1 MKNILIFLFNLA
13 FCTINAQQG
22 IGTNNP
28 DPSSILEIASTTK
41 GLLIPRMTSVELE
54 DIDNPVQ
61 GLMVYCTTCSPKAI
75 YTYDTSSGNWV
86 TSVTNS
92 SVSIREI
99 ESVFGSET
107 KTWMARDLGAS
118 RSTSSTTDI
127 ASYGDLYQWGR
138 GTDGHEKWDSTT
150 ISKTG
155 TSSPV
160 QNNFVFV
167 DDTNTGW
174 RYDEDENLWNSTGE
188 LSDNNPCPVGYR
200 LPTSIELENHA
211 ANINLHHAGER
222 NFNGIL
228 GGQDSYGTY
237 WTSTSGT
244 YIKIVGNTI
253 TSGTTTSTAF
263 GRCVRCIKN

>member
-1 MKNILIFLFNLA
+1 MKNILIFLFNLV
-13 FCTINAQQG
+13 FCAINAQQG

-54 DIDNPVQ
+54 DIDVPVQ

-75 YTYDTSSGNWV
+75 YTYDTSSENWV

-99 ESVFGSET
+99 TSGSE
-107 KTWMARDLGAS
+107 TWMARDLGAS
-118 RSTSSTTDI
+118 RSISSTTDI

-138 GTDGHEKWDSTT
+138 GTDGHEKWDSTI
-150 ISKTG
+150 ISKTDPP
-155 TSSPV
+155 SPV

-167 DDTNTGW
+167 TGTNIDWRYIVDDT
-174 RYDEDENLWNSTGE
+174 LWNSSGE

-200 LPTSIELENHA
+200 LPTPAELENHA
-211 ANINLHHAGER
+211 ANINLHYAGQR
-222 NFNGIL
+222 NFNGNL
-228 GGQDSYGTY
+228 EDQGSYGTY
-237 WTSTSGT
+237 WTSTSGI
-244 YIKIVGNTI
+244 YIKIEGSTI
-253 TSGTTTSTAF
+253 TSETAGTAF

>member
-13 FCTINAQQG
+13 FCAINAQQG

-41 GLLIPRMTSVELE
+41 GLLIPRMNNTQMTAISA
-54 DIDNPVQ
+54 VQ

-92 SVSIREI
+92 SVSIRQI
-99 ESVFGSET
+99 NSSGT
-107 KTWMARDLGAS
+107 IWMARDLGAS
-118 RSTSSTTDI
+118 RSISSTTDI

-138 GTDGHEKWDSTT
+138 GTDGHEKWDSTI
-150 ISKTG
+150 ISKTDP
-155 TSSPV
+155 SSPV
-160 QNNFVFV
+160 QNNFVMV
-167 DDTNTGW
+167 TGTNIDW
-174 RYDEDENLWNSTGE
+174 RYIVDGTLWDSTGE

-228 GGQDSYGTY
+228 GPQDYYGTY

>member
-28 DPSSILEIASTTK
+28 DSSSILEIASTTK

-75 YTYDTSSGNWV
+75 YTYDTSSNNWV
-86 TSVTNS
+86 TSVTNL
-92 SVSIREI
+92 SVSIRQI
-99 ESVFGSET
+99 NSSGT
-107 KTWMARDLGAS
+107 IWMARDLGAS

-174 RYDEDENLWNSTGE
+174 R
-188 LSDNNPCPVGYR
+188 
-200 LPTSIELENHA
+200 
-211 ANINLHHAGER
+211 
-222 NFNGIL
+222 
-228 GGQDSYGTY
+228 
-237 WTSTSGT
+237 
-244 YIKIVGNTI
+244 
-253 TSGTTTSTAF
+253 
-263 GRCVRCIKN
+263 

>member
-13 FCTINAQQG
+13 FCAINAQQG

-41 GLLIPRMTSVELE
+41 GLLIPRMNNTQMTAISA
-54 DIDNPVQ
+54 VQ

-92 SVSIREI
+92 SVSIRQI
-99 ESVFGSET
+99 NSSGT
-107 KTWMARDLGAS
+107 IWMARDLGAS
-118 RSTSSTTDI
+118 RSISSTTDI

-138 GTDGHEKWDSTT
+138 GTDGHEKWDSTI
-150 ISKTG
+150 ISKTDP
-155 TSSPV
+155 SSPV

-167 DDTNTGW
+167 GDNNTGW
-174 RYDEDENLWNSTGE
+174 RYEEDENLWNSTGE

-228 GGQDSYGTY
+228 GPQDYYGTY

-244 YIKIVGNTI
+244 YIKIEGNTI

>member
-1 MKNILIFLFNLA
+1 MKNILIFLFNLV
-13 FCTINAQQG
+13 FCAINAQQG

-54 DIDNPVQ
+54 DIDVPVQ

-75 YTYDTSSGNWV
+75 YTYDTSSNNWV
-86 TSVTNS
+86 TSVTNL
-92 SVSIREI
+92 SVSIRQI
-99 ESVFGSET
+99 NSSGT
-107 KTWMARDLGAS
+107 IWMARDLGAS
-118 RSTSSTTDI
+118 RSTPSTTDM

-167 DDTNTGW
+167 TGSNTGW
-174 RYDEDENLWNSTGE
+174 RYIVDGTLWNSTGE
-188 LSDNNPCPVGYR
+188 LSDNNPCPIGYR
-200 LPTSIELENHA
+200 LPTPTELYNHA

-228 GGQDSYGTY
+228 GPQDYYGTY

>member
-13 FCTINAQQG
+13 FCAINAQQG

-41 GLLIPRMTSVELE
+41 GLLIPRMNNTQMTAISAVQGLA
-54 DIDNPVQ
+54 VQ

-92 SVSIREI
+92 SVSIRQI
-99 ESVFGSET
+99 NSSGT
-107 KTWMARDLGAS
+107 IWMARDLGAS
-118 RSTSSTTDI
+118 RSISSTTDI

-138 GTDGHEKWDSTT
+138 GTDGHEKWDSTI
-150 ISKTG
+150 ISKTDP
-155 TSSPV
+155 SSPV

-167 DDTNTGW
+167 GDNNTGW
-174 RYDEDENLWNSTGE
+174 RYEEDENLWNSTGE

-200 LPTSIELENHA
+200 LPTSFELENHA

-228 GGQDSYGTY
+228 GPQDYYGTY

>member
-1 MKNILIFLFNLA
+1 MKNILIFLFNLV
-13 FCTINAQQG
+13 FCAINAQQG

-54 DIDNPVQ
+54 DIDVPVQ

-118 RSTSSTTDI
+118 RSTPSTTDI

-150 ISKTG
+150 ISKIG
-155 TSSPV
+155 TPSPV

-167 DDTNTGW
+167 GDNNTGW
-174 RYDEDENLWNSTGE
+174 RYEEDENLWNSTGE
-188 LSDNNPCPVGYR
+188 LSDNNPCPIGYR
-200 LPTSIELENHA
+200 LPTPTELYNHA
-211 ANINLHHAGER
+211 ANINLHHAGQR
-222 NFNGIL
+222 NFNGNL
-228 GGQDSYGTY
+228 EDQGSYGTY

-244 YIKIVGNTI
+244 YIKIVGSTI
-253 TSGTTTSTAF
+253 TSETAGTAF

>member
-13 FCTINAQQG
+13 FCAINAQQG

-28 DPSSILEIASTTK
+28 NPSSILEIASTTK
-41 GLLIPRMTSVELE
+41 GLLIPRMNNTQMTAISA
-54 DIDNPVQ
+54 VQ
-61 GLMVYCTTCSPKAI
+61 GLMVYCLDCSPKAI

-92 SVSIREI
+92 SVSIRQI
-99 ESVFGSET
+99 NSSGT
-107 KTWMARDLGAS
+107 IWIARDLGAS
-118 RSTSSTTDI
+118 RSISSTTDI

-138 GTDGHEKWDSTT
+138 GTDGHEKWDSTI
-150 ISKTG
+150 ISKTDP
-155 TSSPV
+155 SSPV

-167 DDTNTGW
+167 GDNNTGW
-174 RYDEDENLWNSTGE
+174 RYEEDENLWNSTGE

-200 LPTSIELENHA
+200 LPTPSELNDHA
-211 ANINLHHAGER
+211 ANINLHHAGQR
-222 NFNGIL
+222 NFNGSVE
-228 GGQDSYGTY
+228 GQGSYGTY

-244 YIKIVGNTI
+244 YIKIEGNTI

>member
-13 FCTINAQQG
+13 FCAINAQQG

-54 DIDNPVQ
+54 DIDVPVQ

-92 SVSIREI
+92 SVSIRQI
-99 ESVFGSET
+99 NSSGT
-107 KTWMARDLGAS
+107 IWMARDLGAS
-118 RSTSSTTDI
+118 RSISSTTDI

-138 GTDGHEKWDSTT
+138 GTDGHEKWDSTI
-150 ISKTG
+150 ISKTDP
-155 TSSPV
+155 SSPV

-167 DDTNTGW
+167 GDNNTGW
-174 RYDEDENLWNSTGE
+174 RYEEDENLWNSTGE

-200 LPTSIELENHA
+200 LPTPSELYDHA
-211 ANINLHHAGER
+211 ANINLHHAGQR
-222 NFNGIL
+222 NFNGSVE
-228 GGQDSYGTY
+228 GQGSYGTY

-244 YIKIVGNTI
+244 YIKIEGNTI

>member
-13 FCTINAQQG
+13 FCAINAQQG

-54 DIDNPVQ
+54 DIDVPVQ

-92 SVSIREI
+92 SVSIRQI
-99 ESVFGSET
+99 NSSGT
-107 KTWMARDLGAS
+107 IWMARDLGAS
-118 RSTSSTTDI
+118 RSISSTTDI

-138 GTDGHEKWDSTT
+138 GTDCHEKWDSTI
-150 ISKTG
+150 ISKTDP
-155 TSSPV
+155 SSPV
-160 QNNFVFV
+160 QNNFVMV
-167 DDTNTGW
+167 TGTNIDW
-174 RYDEDENLWNSTGE
+174 RYEEDENLWNSTGE

-200 LPTSIELENHA
+200 LPTPSELNDHA
-211 ANINLHHAGER
+211 ANINLHHAGQR
-222 NFNGIL
+222 NFNGSVE
-228 GGQDSYGTY
+228 GQGSYGTY

-244 YIKIVGNTI
+244 YIKIEGNTI

>member
-1 MKNILIFLFNLA
+1 MKNILIFLFNLV
-13 FCTINAQQG
+13 FCAINAQQG

-41 GLLIPRMTSVELE
+41 GLLIPRMTSAELE
-54 DIDNPVQ
+54 DIDVPVQ

-75 YTYDTSSGNWV
+75 YTYDTSSENWV

-99 ESVFGSET
+99 TSGSE
-107 KTWMARDLGAS
+107 TWMARDLGAS
-118 RSTSSTTDI
+118 RSISSTTDI

-150 ISKTG
+150 ISKTDDP
-155 TSSPV
+155 S

-167 DDTNTGW
+167 GDSNTGW
-174 RYDEDENLWNSTGE
+174 RYIVDGTLWNSTGE
-188 LSDNNPCPVGYR
+188 LSDNNPCPIGYR
-200 LPTSIELENHA
+200 LPTPTELYNHA
-211 ANINLHHAGER
+211 ANINLHYAGQR
-222 NFNGIL
+222 NFNGNL
-228 GGQDSYGTY
+228 EDQGSYGTY

-244 YIKIVGNTI
+244 YIKIVGSTI
-253 TSGTTTSTAF
+253 TSETAGTAF

>member
-13 FCTINAQQG
+13 FCAINAQQG

-54 DIDNPVQ
+54 DIDVPVQ

-92 SVSIREI
+92 SVSIRQI
-99 ESVFGSET
+99 NSSGT
-107 KTWMARDLGAS
+107 IWMARDLGAS
-118 RSTSSTTDI
+118 RSISSTTDI

-138 GTDGHEKWDSTT
+138 GTDGHEKWDSTI
-150 ISKTG
+150 ISKTDP
-155 TSSPV
+155 SSPV

-167 DDTNTGW
+167 GDNNTGW
-174 RYDEDENLWNSTGE
+174 RYEEDENLWNSTGE

-200 LPTSIELENHA
+200 LPTPSELYNHA
-211 ANINLHHAGER
+211 ANINLHHAGQR
-222 NFNGIL
+222 NFNGSVE
-228 GGQDSYGTY
+228 GQGSYGTY

-244 YIKIVGNTI
+244 YIKIEGNTI

>member
-13 FCTINAQQG
+13 FCAINAQQG

-28 DPSSILEIASTTK
+28 HPSSILEIASTTK
-41 GLLIPRMTSVELE
+41 GLLIPRMNNTQMTAISAVQGLA
-54 DIDNPVQ
+54 VQ
-61 GLMVYCTTCSPKAI
+61 GLMVYCLDCSPKAI

-92 SVSIREI
+92 SVSIRQI
-99 ESVFGSET
+99 NSSGT
-107 KTWMARDLGAS
+107 IWMARDLGAS
-118 RSTSSTTDI
+118 RSISSTTDI

-138 GTDGHEKWDSTT
+138 GTDGHEKWDSTI
-150 ISKTG
+150 ISKTDP
-155 TSSPV
+155 SSPV

-167 DDTNTGW
+167 GDNNTGW
-174 RYDEDENLWNSTGE
+174 RYEEDENLWNSTGE

-200 LPTSIELENHA
+200 LPTPSELYDHA
-211 ANINLHHAGER
+211 ANINLHHAGQR
-222 NFNGIL
+222 NFNGSVE
-228 GGQDSYGTY
+228 GQGSYGTY

-244 YIKIVGNTI
+244 YIKIEGNTI
-253 TSGTTTSTAF
+253 TNGTTTSTAF

>member
-1 MKNILIFLFNLA
+1 MKNILIFLFNLV
-13 FCTINAQQG
+13 FCAINAQQG

-54 DIDNPVQ
+54 DIDVPVQ

-92 SVSIREI
+92 SISIREI

-118 RSTSSTTDI
+118 RSISSPTDI

-155 TSSPV
+155 PSPV

-167 DDTNTGW
+167 TGTNIDWRYIVDDT
-174 RYDEDENLWNSTGE
+174 LWNSTGE

-200 LPTSIELENHA
+200 LPTPAELENHA
-211 ANINLHHAGER
+211 ANINLHHAGQR
-222 NFNGIL
+222 NFNGTL
-228 GGQDSYGTY
+228 EYQDSYGTY
-237 WTSTSGT
+237 WTSTSGI
-244 YIKIVGNTI
+244 YIKIEGSTI
-253 TSGTTTSTAF
+253 TSETAGTAF

>member
-1 MKNILIFLFNLA
+1 MKNILIFLFNLV
-13 FCTINAQQG
+13 FCAINAQQG

-41 GLLIPRMTSVELE
+41 GLLIPRMTSAELE
-54 DIDNPVQ
+54 DIDVPVQ

-75 YTYDTSSGNWV
+75 YTYDTSSENWV

-99 ESVFGSET
+99 TSGSE
-107 KTWMARDLGAS
+107 TWMARDLGAS
-118 RSTSSTTDI
+118 RSISSTTDI

-138 GTDGHEKWDSTT
+138 GTDGHEKWDSTI
-150 ISKTG
+150 ISKTDPP
-155 TSSPV
+155 SPV

-167 DDTNTGW
+167 TGTNIDWRYIVDDT
-174 RYDEDENLWNSTGE
+174 LWNSTGE

-200 LPTSIELENHA
+200 LPTPAELENHA
-211 ANINLHHAGER
+211 ANINLHHAGQR
-222 NFNGIL
+222 TSTNGTL
-228 GGQDSYGTY
+228 EGQDLYGTY

-244 YIKIVGNTI
+244 YIKIVGSTI
-253 TSGTTTSTAF
+253 TRETAGTTF

>member
-13 FCTINAQQG
+13 FCAINAQQG

-41 GLLIPRMTSVELE
+41 GLLIPRMNNTQMTAISA
-54 DIDNPVQ
+54 VQ
-61 GLMVYCTTCSPKAI
+61 GLMVYCTDCSPKAI
-75 YTYDTSSGNWV
+75 YTYDASSGNWV

-118 RSTSSTTDI
+118 RSISSTTDI

-155 TSSPV
+155 TPSPV

-167 DDTNTGW
+167 TGTNIDWRYIVDDT
-174 RYDEDENLWNSTGE
+174 LWNSTGE

-200 LPTSIELENHA
+200 LPTPTELENHA
-211 ANINLHHAGER
+211 ASINLHHAGQR
-222 NFNGIL
+222 TSTNGTL
-228 GGQDSYGTY
+228 EGQDLYGTY

-244 YIKIVGNTI
+244 YIKIEGNTI

>member
-13 FCTINAQQG
+13 FCAINAQQG

-54 DIDNPVQ
+54 DIDVPVQ

-75 YTYDTSSGNWV
+75 YTYDTSSNNWV
-86 TSVTNS
+86 TSVTNL
-92 SVSIREI
+92 SVSIRQI
-99 ESVFGSET
+99 NSSGT
-107 KTWMARDLGAS
+107 IWMARDLGAS
-118 RSTSSTTDI
+118 RSISSTTDI

-167 DDTNTGW
+167 TGTNIDWRYIVDDT
-174 RYDEDENLWNSTGE
+174 LWNSTGE
-188 LSDNNPCPVGYR
+188 LSDNNPCPIGYR
-200 LPTSIELENHA
+200 LPTPTELYNHA
-211 ANINLHHAGER
+211 ANINLHHAGQR
-222 NFNGIL
+222 NFNGNL
-228 GGQDSYGTY
+228 EDQGSYGTY
-237 WTSTSGT
+237 WTSTSGI
-244 YIKIVGNTI
+244 YIKIEGSTI
-253 TSGTTTSTAF
+253 TSETAGTAF